1 MSAATLIHDI
11 ALDRDGVDPTIEV
24 RFGHAQVGNY
34 SCYLWDTI
42 AATQAI
48 KLAHGNNLDNLPDV
62 FSVPFPAASL
72 TGKLL
77 GFSLLIQSLSSQP
90 GQLYSVTITVRQGAA
105 IAGLVEDAYPFP
117 PGSGAVALLRYLRF
131 V

>member
-1 MSAATLIHDI
+1 MSAANLIHDI
-11 ALDRDGVDPTIEV
+11 ALDPAGVDPTIEIS
-24 RFGHAQVGNY
+24 FGHAQVGNY
-34 SCYLWDTI
+34 ACYLWETI

-72 TGKLL
+72 AGKLL

-90 GQLYSVTITVRQGAA
+90 GQLYSVTITVRQGDT
-105 IAGLVEDAYPFP
+105 IAGVVEDGQPFP
-117 PGSGAVALLRYLRF
+117 PGSGAVALLRYVRF